1 MVCDRRKFLK
11 VRVARKR
18 QADAS
23 ADETLLI
30 RRNENVFAR
39 KLLEQGCR
47 LAEIRRQNVNR
58 IANDPRR
65 KINRLGGLGFKTDQH
80 PTCHRQ

>member
-1 MVCDRRKFLK
+1 LE

-30 RRNENVFAR
+30 RRYENVFAW
-39 KLLEQGCR
+39 KLLKQGCR
-47 LAEIRRQNVNR
+47 PAEIRCQNINR
-58 IANDPRR
+58 IAGDPRR
-65 KINRLGGLGFKTDQH
+65 KINRLEGLGVKTDQQ
-80 PTCHRQ
+80 PTRHRH